1 MESVLLL
8 MNVDVVVVVVVVLRR
23 WTMVQMIFA

>member
-8 MNVDVVVVVVVVLRR
+8 MNVDVVVVVVVRR